1 MKLGIVGSGMIV
13 EDLLSFI
20 EDIPAI
26 HLQAICARSGHEEK
40 LSKWQAQYQ
49 IKHIYTDYSR
59 LLADEQVDTI
69 YIGLPNH
76 LHYSYAKQALEQGKH
91 VICEKPFT
99 SNLHEF
105 LELKELALAHH
116 LILVEAISNQYLK
129 NMFAI
134 KEQLPQLGNIKIVEC
149 NYSQFSSRY
158 PKFRAGEVLSAF
170 NPATS
175 GGALMDINLYNIH
188 LVVGLFGSPN
198 AVHYHAN
205 IERGIDTSGI
215 LLLDYDH
222 FKCVCIGSKDTNAP
236 NRTNIQGDQGYITI
250 EGSTNIVDH
259 FDYVAYSEPAIQV
272 DMKDHPHRMY
282 DEFVEFERIILQQDL
297 LKVAEMLE
305 HSEKVMNVI
314 EQAKSSAGIRFGAD
328 VKSS

>member
-1 MKLGIVGSGMIV
+1 MMKLGIVGSGMIV

-20 EDIPAI
+20 GDISAI

-40 LSKWQAQYQ
+40 LAQWQDQYQ
-49 IKHIYTDYSR
+49 IKQVYINYAQ

-99 SNLHEF
+99 SNLQEF
-105 LELKELALAHH
+105 VELKQLAIHQH
-116 LILVEAISNQYLK
+116 LVLVEAISNQYLK
-129 NMFAI
+129 NVLAI
-134 KEQLPQLGNIKIVEC
+134 RQQLPKLGNIKIVEC

-158 PKFRAGEVLSAF
+158 HRFKAGEVLSAF
-170 NPATS
+170 NPAMS

-188 LVVGLFGSPN
+188 LVVGLFGVPN

-222 FKCVCIGSKDTNAP
+222 FKCVCIGSKDTSAP
-236 NRTNIQGDQGYITI
+236 NRTNIQGDQGYISI
-250 EGSTNIVDH
+250 AGSTNIVDH
-259 FDYVAYSEPAIQV
+259 FEYMNYSESPVRIDV
-272 DMKDHPHRMY
+272 KDHPHRMY
-282 DEFVEFERIILQQDL
+282 DEFVEFERVIDNQDMH
-297 LKVAEMLE
+297 KVSEMLE
-305 HSEKVMNVI
+305 HSEKVMLVI
-314 EQAKSSAGIRFGAD
+314 EQAKSSAGLVFDAD
-328 VKSS
+328 M

>member
-1 MKLGIVGSGMIV
+1 MMKLGIVGSGMIV
-13 EDLLSFI
+13 EDVLSFI
-20 EDIPAI
+20 KDIPAI
-26 HLQAICARSGHEEK
+26 RLQAICARAGHEEK
-40 LSKWQAQYQ
+40 LAQWQVQYQ
-49 IKHIYTDYSR
+49 ISQVYIEYDQ
-59 LLADEQVDTI
+59 LLADQQVDTV

-99 SNLHEF
+99 SNLQEL
-105 LELKELALAHH
+105 LELKEIALRQH
-116 LILVEAISNQYLK
+116 LVLVEAISNQYLK
-129 NMFAI
+129 NTIAI
-134 KEQLPQLGNIKIVEC
+134 KEQLKTLGDIKIVQC

-158 PKFRAGEVLSAF
+158 SRFKAGEMLPAF
-170 NPATS
+170 NPAMS

-188 LVVGLFGSPN
+188 LVVGLFGVPH

-236 NRTNIQGDQGYITI
+236 NQTHIQGDQGYMTI
-250 EGSTNIVDH
+250 EGSTNIMDH
-259 FDYVAYSEPAIQV
+259 FDYVAHSKPAVRIDV
-272 DMKDHPHRMY
+272 KDHPHRMY
-282 DEFVEFERIILQQDL
+282 DEFVEFERIIQQQDL
-297 LKVAEMLE
+297 LKVSEMLD

-314 EQAKSSAGIRFGAD
+314 EQAKSSTGLVFGTD
-328 VKSS
+328 V

>member
-20 EDIPAI
+20 GDIPAI

-49 IKHIYTDYSR
+49 IKHMYTDYSR

-99 SNLHEF
+99 SNLQEF
-105 LELKELALAHH
+105 VELKELAILQH
-116 LILVEAISNQYLK
+116 LVLVEAISNQYLK
-129 NMFAI
+129 NVLAI
-134 KEQLPQLGNIKIVEC
+134 REQLPKLGNIKIVES

-158 PKFRAGEVLSAF
+158 HRFKAGEVLSAF
-170 NPATS
+170 NPAAS

-188 LVVGLFGSPN
+188 LVVGLFGSPH
-198 AVHYHAN
+198 AVHYYAN

-222 FKCVCIGSKDTNAP
+222 FKCVCIGSKDTSAP
-236 NRTNIQGDQGYITI
+236 NRTNIQGDQGYISI
-250 EGSTNIVDH
+250 AGSTNIVDH
-259 FDYVAYSEPAIQV
+259 FEYVAYNESPVQI
-272 DMKDHPHRMY
+272 DIKDHPHRMY
-282 DEFVEFERIILQQDL
+282 DEFVEFERIIQQQDL
-297 LKVAEMLE
+297 LKVAEMLN

-314 EQAKSSAGIRFGAD
+314 EQAKSSAGLVFDAD
-328 VKSS
+328 M